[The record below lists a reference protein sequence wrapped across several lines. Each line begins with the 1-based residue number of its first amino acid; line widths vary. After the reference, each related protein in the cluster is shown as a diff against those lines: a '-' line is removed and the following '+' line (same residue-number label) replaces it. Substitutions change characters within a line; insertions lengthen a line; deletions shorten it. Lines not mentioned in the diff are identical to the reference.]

1 MGAKN
6 LIAELYE
13 KELRRAAEKG
23 RNVKRETLA
32 KFVKEVMDNNNITG
46 TKGIKN
52 NAIKQWIKCKKLH
65 CYSYQDHTSP
75 LASIDQKL
83 LATIIH
89 MAQLCQSITPSQS
102 VRLVNSLISG
112 TKV

>member
-1 MGAKN
+1 MSSSQPIFGLPKGTTIKKQKLAEIAVMGAKN

-52 NAIKQWIKCKKLH
+52 NAIKQ
-65 CYSYQDHTSP
+65 
-75 LASIDQKL
+75 
-83 LATIIH
+83 
-89 MAQLCQSITPSQS
+89 
-102 VRLVNSLISG
+102 
-112 TKV
+112 